1 MWVRMLLYPT
11 HTLPTALAPVVVAA
25 GLASRDGVFDLSRA
39 ALALVA
45 GWFIQVG
52 GVFTDNYENLVR
64 HPDDGEHPQLVEA
77 LRTGALT
84 LTGLRAAI
92 VACYGIALLAGVWLT
107 AEAGV
112 AVVVIGLLSIAAS
125 WVYSAGPFTFGEHGL
140 SDPLFFT
147 FFGIVSVAGSYYV
160 QAAPFLADGA
170 LTFWEFVPAAIPIH
184 VLVAGLPVGALT
196 TTILIIDDIRDREF
210 DLIKGKRTVATMFGK
225 QWSRRECLALV
236 GFAYLAPLWF
246 WLGLGYEAW
255 ILLSLLTAPLAVVLV
270 RAVFTRD
277 SFQELVPMTPRAAG
291 LLLLYSLLFGIGA
304 ALV

>member
-1 MWVRMLLYPT
+1 MLLYPT
-11 HTLPTALAPVVVAA
+11 HTLPTALAPVVVAV

-92 VACYGIALLAGVWLT
+92 AACYGVALLAGVWLA
-107 AEAGV
+107 AEAGI
-112 AVVVIGLLSIAAS
+112 AVIAIGLLSIAAS
-125 WVYSAGPFTFGEHGL
+125 WIYSAGPFTFGEHGL
-140 SDPLFFT
+140 ADPLFFT

-160 QAAPFLADGA
+160 QAAPAMADGG
-170 LTFWEFVPAAIPIH
+170 LQFWEWLPAAMPAS
-184 VLVAGLPVGALT
+184 VLLAGLPVGALT
-196 TTILIIDDIRDREF
+196 TAILIIDDIRDREF

-225 QWSRRECLALV
+225 HWSRRECLVLV
-236 GFAYLAPLWF
+236 GFAYLAPLCF
-246 WLGLGYEAW
+246 WLGMDYRAW
-255 ILLSLLTAPLAVVLV
+255 IFLPMLTAPLAAALV
-270 RAVFTRD
+270 RAVYTRD
-277 SFQELVPMTPRAAG
+277 SFAELVPMTPRAAG
-291 LLLLYSLLFGIGA
+291 LGLLYCVLFGLGA
-304 ALV
+304 ALA